1 MAFLINSRAGRL
13 APGRLLKALPARAC
27 ALVFALVL
35 ALAFQLLAS
44 TQHKHDLATHAPD
57 CASCLF
63 ASELPPDIPTGHIDA
78 IAGAA
83 GFCHRILPPI
93 VSAFV
98 AQQRFLIPH
107 AQGPPPIFRAA

>member
-1 MAFLINSRAGRL
+1 MASLNNSRAGP
-13 APGRLLKALPARAC
+13 PGRLLKALPAHAC

-63 ASELPPDIPTGHIDA
+63 ASELPPDMATGHVDA

-83 GFCHRILPPI
+83 GFCHRILPAL
-93 VSAFV
+93 VLALV
-98 AQQRFLIPH
+98 ARQRFLIPH
-107 AQGPPPIFRAA
+107 AQGPPPAVRVA